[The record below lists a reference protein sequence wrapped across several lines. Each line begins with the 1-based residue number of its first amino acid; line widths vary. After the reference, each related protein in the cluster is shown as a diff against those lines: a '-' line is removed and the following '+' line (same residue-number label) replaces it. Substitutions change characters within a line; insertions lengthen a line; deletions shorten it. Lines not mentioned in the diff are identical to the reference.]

1 MKILVLAL
9 CLALAGCG
17 GASSDAEQEVE
28 EEAEEEREGVFDPL
42 IGTLDKANNVENQVM
57 DHKDRTDQAIA
68 ESELSGD
75 ENEDDQDD

>member
-1 MKILVLAL
+1 MKILILAL
-9 CLALAGCG
+9 CLGLAGCG
-17 GASSDAEQEVE
+17 GAGSDAEQEVE
-28 EEAEEEREGVFDPL
+28 EETESVFDPL

-68 ESELSGD
+68 ESELSGN